1 MIAVMINNKKLHPVF
16 TDLFIYLS
24 IYLLLFILVFI
35 TKSYFQAPKDVRLN
49 TTNIFLMKRFR
60 INKSFNRLLS
70 IIHLILS
77 LIIYR
82 GSSINVLQKTLSL
95 LVIDL
100 IITLENALSFW
111 KNRLEDR
118 VIMTIDKENSDEK
131 LQYKINRTAA
141 KIPTLFLAR

>member
-1 MIAVMINNKKLHPVF
+1 MFDGMIAVMINNKKLHPVF
-16 TDLFIYLS
+16 TDLFIYLFIYLS

-100 IITLENALSFW
+100 IITSENALSF
-111 KNRLEDR
+111 
-118 VIMTIDKENSDEK
+118 
-131 LQYKINRTAA
+131 
-141 KIPTLFLAR
+141 